1 MTRFGGQAFELVMSI
16 AYAMTIGALAGL
28 IVSSWQGFKDPPW
41 EGFFVG
47 RFFRSILVGSLA
59 AAVLAYAGLAGSLSI
74 DNYGVF
80 AFAIVAIER
89 VVGEA
94 YKGFFRKGAHGE
106 YFKLLGRMHV
116 PENVYAIKLLVGTG
130 FVVGSYWLFRLL
142 AFWLKQLTAGSHPV
156 WLAGLIIGLAGG
168 LLVAIGGALKDSQ
181 FEGFIPLKF
190 VRSPI
195 VGALAGL
202 ILVHF
207 SKAWF
212 LVALAVVGGERV
224 GVELYKTFLKRQ
236 IRGMHAGKP
245 ILHPAWYARRWVFAL
260 SYSLAVAVC
269 VSLLFS

>member
-1 MTRFGGQAFELVMSI
+1 
-16 AYAMTIGALAGL
+16 
-28 IVSSWQGFKDPPW
+28 VSSWQGFKDPPW
-41 EGFFVG
+41 EGFFIG
-47 RFFRSILVGSLA
+47 KFLRSISVGCA
-59 AAVLAYAGLAGSLSI
+59 AGAVLACASTAGALTI
-74 DNYGVF
+74 DNPGVL

-106 YFKLLGRMHV
+106 YFKLLRRMRV
-116 PENVYAIKLLVGTG
+116 PESVYVIKLLLGAG
-130 FVVGSYWLFRLL
+130 FVIGSYWLFRLL
-142 AFWLKQLTAGSHPV
+142 AFWLKRLTAGAQPL
-156 WLAGLIIGLAGG
+156 WFAGLLVGLAGG

-195 VGALAGL
+195 VGAVTGM
-202 ILVHF
+202 IFVHF

-212 LVALAVVGGERV
+212 LVALSTVGGERV

-236 IRGMHAGKP
+236 VRGMHAGKP
-245 ILHPAWYARRWVFAL
+245 ILYPALYARRWVFTL
-260 SYSLAVAVC
+260 SYGLAAAVC